1 MKLRNNNKKAFTLI
15 ELLIVVAII
24 GVLAAVGVPMYNDYL
39 NDAKFKASQTSHK
52 NVTNFVAS
60 EMTKGSST
68 GSMKLYT
75 GAGVLAKVAYPGTSA
90 ALETLFVT
98 HFNHAGMKHPEKSE
112 CALVVAN
119 LPASACTTA
128 TACGTNAAGF
138 VGLRN
143 VGTTLV
149 ITAAQKDTAGVCK
162 VFSKTLG
169 VQ

>member
-75 GAGVLAKVAYPGTSA
+75 AEGTLTKVAYPGTSA
-90 ALETLFVT
+90 ALETLFVA
-98 HFNHAGMKHPEKSE
+98 HFNFAGMKHPEKSD

-119 LPASACTTA
+119 LPATSCATA
-128 TACGTNAAGF
+128 TACGTNKAGF
-138 VGLRN
+138 VGLRDD
-143 VGTTLV
+143 GTT
-149 ITAAQKDTAGVCK
+149 IKISAAQKDAEGVCK
-162 VFSKTLG
+162 TFSKTLG